1 MTPDVRRTGDDLRG
15 APTGRT
21 VRADGPGQE
30 GGRVGSPGVNPA
42 SYLVAVSLES
52 YERALRARS

>member
-30 GGRVGSPGVNPA
+30 GGRVGSAGVNKVGTLSPGA
-42 SYLVAVSLES
+42 DNGVLN
-52 YERALRARS
+52 